1 MESQTGEHKTGFP
14 VIPGYTGI
22 VGDVYFNCCKDKKP
36 AHDKIHA
43 TLA

>member
-22 VGDVYFNCCKDKKP
+22 AGDVRFSCRKDKKTV
-36 AHDKIHA
+36 HDKISSM
-43 TLA
+43 LA